1 MYTNIWKITMTFA
14 QTRKTKYFFLLYRLL
29 FCLIAFIVLEA
40 NSNASIIKK
49 NIKTYKTNIKT
60 YSCKTPKHNHIIN
73 AEKDSTKE
81 KPCITKYPYGSV
93 NWHTG
98 EVKASGIACPA
109 DKKRPE
115 SSELI
120 LSKAKANASH
130 HLMTI
135 LKRIGFAAIKN
146 NSDDR
151 IFHKD
156 YYPGRIPGKKTS
168 NFVSLRDII
177 LAGIETIAA
186 NAKITEQ
193 HYASDRSAEV
203 TIETSIFGG
212 FLQLVLPDSIR
223 EIPKI
228 NYIESNN
235 KNLAADT
242 NEHKEK
248 FTGLIIDARGL
259 KFQPVI
265 YPIIISEQGERIYS
279 STFISR
285 EYAVQ
290 RGVCGYACTMTQALH
305 SKRTGK
311 NPIIIKGLRT
321 GGPDNSYII
330 ISSLDAEKIE
340 RATEHYSFMKEC
352 KVIIVLD

>member
-1 MYTNIWKITMTFA
+1 MTFV
-14 QTRKTKYFFLLYRLL
+14 QTRKTKYLFLYTLL
-29 FCLIAFIVLEA
+29 FYLIAIIISGY
-40 NSNASIIKK
+40 NTNASIIKK
-49 NIKTYKTNIKT
+49 TNKTRKTNNTNIKI
-60 YSCKTPKHNHIIN
+60 YSCKKVKQNHITN
-73 AEKDSTKE
+73 TEKHSTKE
-81 KPCITKYPYGSV
+81 KLCITKFPHGSV
-93 NWHTG
+93 NWNTG

-109 DKKRPE
+109 DKKKPE
-115 SSELI
+115 SSEFI
-120 LSKAKANASH
+120 LRKAKANASQ
-130 HLMTI
+130 HLMAI
-135 LKRIGFAAIKN
+135 LKIIGFAAIKN

-151 IFHKD
+151 IFHKN

-168 NFVSLRDII
+168 DFVSLRDII

-235 KNLAADT
+235 KNSAAKNSED
-242 NEHKEK
+242 KQK
-248 FTGLIIDARGL
+248 FTGLIIDAREL

-279 STFISR
+279 SIFISR

-290 RGVCGYACTMTQALH
+290 KGVCGYACTMTQALE
-305 SKRTGK
+305 SKRAGK
-311 NPIIIKGLRT
+311 NPLIIKGLRT
-321 GGPDNSYII
+321 GCPDNSSIV
-330 ISSLDAEKIE
+330 ISSSDAEKIE

-352 KVIIVLD
+352 KVIIVLE